1 MRVLVTGHHGYI
13 GSVVAPM
20 LEEAGHDVS
29 GLDTFFYEG
38 CDLLDD
44 SRDLPT
50 LRGDIR
56 DVTTDMLEGCD
67 AIVHLAAL
75 SNDPLGE
82 LDEELTREINLGG
95 TVELARKAKEA
106 GVRRFVFASSCSM
119 YGASGTDELMTEE
132 APLRPL
138 TAYAES
144 KVRAEEELS
153 ELADSAFAPI
163 FLRNATAYGVSPR
176 VRLDVVLN
184 NLAAW
189 AFTTRKVL
197 IMSDGT
203 PWRPLVHVRD
213 IAAATAAAL
222 VAPVSLVGNEAFN
235 VGSNDENYRVRELA
249 EIVQETFA
257 GCEIEYAEGAGPDP
271 RSYRV
276 DFRKLAETLP
286 DARPRWTARDGAR
299 QLLDAFRSAR
309 LTSAGFDLYTRLARL
324 RSLVSEG
331 MLDDDLR
338 WSYTHE
344 PA

>member
-1 MRVLVTGHHGYI
+1 MKVLVTGHHGYI

-20 LEEAGHDVS
+20 LQDAGHDVA
-29 GLDTFFYEG
+29 GLDTFFYED

-44 SRDLPT
+44 AAHFPT
-50 LRGDIR
+50 LRTDIR
-56 DVTTDMLEGCD
+56 DVTTDLLEGYEG
-67 AIVHLAAL
+67 IVHLAAL

-82 LDEELTREINLGG
+82 LDEELTREINLRG
-95 TVELARKAKEA
+95 TVELARQAKEA

-138 TAYAES
+138 TAYAVS

-153 ELADSAFAPI
+153 ELADGDFAPV
-163 FLRNATAYGVSPR
+163 FMRNATAYGASPR

-189 AFTTRKVL
+189 AFTTGKVL

-213 IAAATAAAL
+213 IGSAAAAAL
-222 VAPVSLVGNEAFN
+222 VAPASLVGNQAFN
-235 VGSNDENYRVRELA
+235 VGANDENYRVRDLA
-249 EIVQETFA
+249 EIVRDTFV
-257 GCEIEYAEGAGPDP
+257 GCEIAYAEGAGPDP

-276 DFRKLAETLP
+276 DFGKLAQTLP
-286 DARPRWTARDGAR
+286 DAKPKWTARDGAR
-299 QLLDAFRSAR
+299 ELLDAFRSAQ
-309 LTSAGFDLYTRLARL
+309 LTSAGFDLYTRLSRL
-324 RSLVSEG
+324 KSLVAEG
-331 MLDDDLR
+331 SLDGKLR
-338 WSYTHE
+338 WSYARDRT
-344 PA
+344 